1 MDGAARI
8 DEVVTALLAQF
19 AGRCSL
25 NRDVRDRHG
34 RGESWHPS
42 QAPDAVVFPSSTE
55 DVSDIVRLC
64 AACGVAVIPF
74 GAGTS
79 LEGQVQAVD
88 GGVCIDLSQMSG
100 IVAVHSE
107 DLDCT
112 IQPGVTREQ
121 LNTHLRDTGLFFPID
136 PGAECTIGGMVAT
149 RASGTNAVRYG
160 TMRENVLGL
169 TVVMADGS
177 VIKAGGRARKSAAG
191 YDLTRLFVGS
201 EGTLG
206 IVTEIT
212 LRLHGI
218 PEATAAAVAAFPTI
232 DAAVDTVIQVIQTG
246 VPIARIELM
255 DDVSIG
261 AVNTYAGLALDE
273 VPTLFL
279 EFQGSSASVQEQAE
293 TVELLAK
300 ENGCAGFVWS
310 DRAEDRAQLWQARHN
325 AYYAGLA
332 LKPNAIGLVTD
343 VCVPISRLAECIRET
358 KTDLSSCPMPAPL
371 LGHVGDGNFH
381 VCFIMDPDSPE
392 QIAEAERLHHRMVG
406 RALAMGGTCTG
417 EHGIGLGKRDLLVDE
432 AGDGVAVMA
441 RIKHA
446 LDPNYILNPG
456 KIFNARD
463 RSA

>member
-1 MDGAARI
+1 
-8 DEVVTALLAQF
+8 
-19 AGRCSL
+19 
-25 NRDVRDRHG
+25 
-34 RGESWHPS
+34 
-42 QAPDAVVFPSSTE
+42 
-55 DVSDIVRLC
+55 
-64 AACGVAVIPF
+64 
-74 GAGTS
+74 
-79 LEGQVQAVD
+79 
-88 GGVCIDLSQMSG
+88 
-100 IVAVHSE
+100 
-107 DLDCT
+107 
-112 IQPGVTREQ
+112 
-121 LNTHLRDTGLFFPID
+121 
-136 PGAECTIGGMVAT
+136 
-149 RASGTNAVRYG
+149 
-160 TMRENVLGL
+160 
-169 TVVMADGS
+169 
-177 VIKAGGRARKSAAG
+177 
-191 YDLTRLFVGS
+191 
-201 EGTLG
+201 
-206 IVTEIT
+206 
-212 LRLHGI
+212 
-218 PEATAAAVAAFPTI
+218 
-232 DAAVDTVIQVIQTG
+232 
-246 VPIARIELM
+246 M

-261 AVNTYAGLALDE
+261 AVNTYAGLAMDE

-358 KTDLSSCPMPAPL
+358 KTDLASCPMPAPL

-417 EHGIGLGKRDLLVDE
+417 EHGIGLGKRDFLVDE

-456 KIFNARD
+456 KMFNARD